1 MTLRDEEPLSGE
13 DPGSAGGNASHAPPP
28 SAPSCRDIETDDQ
41 PAARVHSSRAVRS
54 LLLACGVLCIAL
66 GTAGL
71 VLPVLPT
78 TPFMLL
84 AAYCFAR
91 ASPALHRRL
100 VESRL
105 FGPTIRQWQ
114 RERTIPWQAKLAAIA
129 LVSGTIA
136 TLIAVWIRT

>member
-1 MTLRDEEPLSGE
+1 VTHPPADTDEPEE
-13 DPGSAGGNASHAPPP
+13 
-28 SAPSCRDIETDDQ
+28 
-41 PAARVHSSRAVRS
+41 ARVHASPIVRGV
-54 LLLACGVLCIAL
+54 LLACGALCVAL
-66 GTAGL
+66 GAVGL

-84 AAYCFAR
+84 AAFCFAR

-129 LVSGTIA
+129 LVSATIA
-136 TLIAVWIRT
+136 TSIALWVRA